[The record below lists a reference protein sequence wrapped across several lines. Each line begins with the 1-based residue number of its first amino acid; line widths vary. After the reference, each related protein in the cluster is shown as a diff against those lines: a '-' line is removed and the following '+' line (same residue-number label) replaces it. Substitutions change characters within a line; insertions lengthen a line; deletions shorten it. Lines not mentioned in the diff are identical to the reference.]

1 LIRSSIL
8 GAGLLLLVC
17 HGAAQRPS
25 FEVVSI
31 KANHSGSSNGGL
43 GPRGSRLLA
52 TNVNLNTLLMY
63 AYSPPGGRI
72 LDAQILGEPNW
83 ARTERF
89 DIEAKAEG
97 DARIMPG
104 EQTRAM
110 LRSLLEDS
118 FQLKVHRETRD
129 LPVYSLVL
137 AKNGPKLSADQ
148 TPPDPRQSSI
158 SFATKGDQLSPLPRG
173 AQRMV
178 TGPTTT
184 VLTGTAIS
192 VSNLVAL
199 LQSKSDRIL
208 IDKTGF
214 TGLLDVQ
221 LIFGPDLTV
230 DANRAGTVEPAEPG
244 ADSAPSL
251 FTAIQD
257 IGLKLE
263 PGKAPLEVLVIDSV
277 QRPPQN

>member
-1 LIRSSIL
+1 LIRPSVL
-8 GAGLLLLVC
+8 GVGIVFLAC
-17 HGAAQRPS
+17 HCAAQRPS

-31 KANHSGSSNGGL
+31 KTNHSGSLNGGL
-43 GPRGSRLLA
+43 GPQGSRLVG
-52 TNVNLNTLLMY
+52 TNVNLNTLLLY
-63 AYSPPGGRI
+63 GYSPRGGRM

-83 ARTERF
+83 ARSERF

-110 LRSLLEDS
+110 VRSLLEDS
-118 FQLKVHRETRD
+118 FQLKARRETRD
-129 LPVYSLVL
+129 LPVYNLVL
-137 AKNGPKLSADQ
+137 AKTGPKLSADQ
-148 TPPDPRQSSI
+148 APPDPRQASI
-158 SFATKGDQLSPLPRG
+158 GFATQGDPQSPLPRG
-173 AQRMV
+173 ALRMV
-178 TGPTTT
+178 NGPTAT

-192 VSNLVAL
+192 VPNLIAL

-214 TGLLDVQ
+214 AGLLDVQ
-221 LIFGPDLTV
+221 LTFVPDLAI
-230 DANRAGTVEPAEPG
+230 DANALGTA

-251 FTAIQD
+251 LMAIQD

-263 PGKAPLEVLVIDSV
+263 SAKAPLEVLVIDSV

>member
-1 LIRSSIL
+1 
-8 GAGLLLLVC
+8 
-17 HGAAQRPS
+17 
-25 FEVVSI
+25 
-31 KANHSGSSNGGL
+31 
-43 GPRGSRLLA
+43 
-52 TNVNLNTLLMY
+52 
-63 AYSPPGGRI
+63 
-72 LDAQILGEPNW
+72 
-83 ARTERF
+83 
-89 DIEAKAEG
+89 
-97 DARIMPG
+97 
-104 EQTRAM
+104 
-110 LRSLLEDS
+110 
-118 FQLKVHRETRD
+118 
-129 LPVYSLVL
+129 
-137 AKNGPKLSADQ
+137 
-148 TPPDPRQSSI
+148 
-158 SFATKGDQLSPLPRG
+158 LPRG